1 MISDVKNKEGNPELL
16 LERLVAVKRF
26 STFKGLLRIAS
37 LVLKFIKKCK
47 GIKDSEKK
55 LNDVCFIEESKTLWF
70 RYLQTYVTVNRYKFK
85 KAKESLELS
94 NTSVKACTYAEITSS
109 ITKRS

>member
-1 MISDVKNKEGNPELL
+1 MISDVKNKEGNPELM

-37 LVLKFIKKCK
+37 LVLTFIKKCK

-55 LNDVCFIEESKTLWF
+55 LNGVCFIEESKKLWS
-70 RYLQTYVTVNRYKFK
+70 RYLQTHVTLNQDKFK

-94 NTSVKACTYAEITSS
+94 KTSEKVCAYAEITCSF
-109 ITKRS
+109 TKRS

>member
-1 MISDVKNKEGNPELL
+1 MIIDVKNKEGNPELM

-47 GIKDSEKK
+47 GIKDSEKR
-55 LNDVCFIEESKTLWF
+55 LNDMCFIEKSKKLWF
-70 RYLQTYVTVNRYKFK
+70 RYL
-85 KAKESLELS
+85 
-94 NTSVKACTYAEITSS
+94 
-109 ITKRS
+109 

>member
-55 LNDVCFIEESKTLWF
+55 LNDVCFIKESKKLWS
-70 RYLQTYVTVNRYKFK
+70 RYLQTYVTLNQDKFN
-85 KAKESLELS
+85 KAKETLELS

-109 ITKRS
+109 ITKWS